1 MSCKRAK
8 DHGRSAA
15 PQSPTVRHPADVHLS
30 VMDYVSPF
38 SRLPESV
45 DQQGPAVGPATCQGT
60 GGQGP
65 DSDVAAV
72 GGELLLFCLLF
83 LWEPK
88 FRLVKW

>member
-1 MSCKRAK
+1 M
-8 DHGRSAA
+8 
-15 PQSPTVRHPADVHLS
+15 
-30 VMDYVSPF
+30 
-38 SRLPESV
+38 
-45 DQQGPAVGPATCQGT
+45 GPATCQGT